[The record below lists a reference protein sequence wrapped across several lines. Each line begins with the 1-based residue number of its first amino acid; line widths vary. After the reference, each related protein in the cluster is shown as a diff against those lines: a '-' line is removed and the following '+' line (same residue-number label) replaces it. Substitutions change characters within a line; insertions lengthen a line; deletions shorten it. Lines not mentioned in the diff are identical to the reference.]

1 MTAVASFRLADI
13 PSNRRNFD
21 RTRMNRPVVIFCEAG
36 IRSGDYTMKDMSA
49 RGVRIV
55 DCPDLV
61 IAGVV
66 ILRMPEEGV
75 RWRCEV
81 VRKSNREI
89 GVEFI

>member
-1 MTAVASFRLADI
+1 
-13 PSNRRNFD
+13 
-21 RTRMNRPVVIFCEAG
+21 
-36 IRSGDYTMKDMSA
+36 MKDMSA